1 MAWIRGDLLWIR
13 QGRETSGLVLVTRKA
28 LGTAVC
34 RNRLK
39 RRLRHI
45 YRECG
50 TIDGC
55 LVVLSRPACVA
66 SSFAVLREEYS
77 CLVSRL
83 RSSLPR

>member
-1 MAWIRGDLLWIR
+1 MPWTRGNLLWIR
-13 QGRETSGLVLVTRKA
+13 QGQETSGLILVTRKA

-50 TIDGC
+50 PIDGS
-55 LVVLSRPACVA
+55 LVVLFRPACVA
-66 SSFAVLREEYS
+66 SKYAALREEFG
-77 CLVSRL
+77 CHLTQL

>member
-1 MAWIRGDLLWIR
+1 MPWTRGNLLWIR
-13 QGRETSGLVLVTRKA
+13 QGQETSGLILVTRKA

-50 TIDGC
+50 PIDGS
-55 LVVLSRPACVA
+55 LVVLFRPACVA
-66 SSFAVLREEYS
+66 APFSALREEFS
-77 CLVSRL
+77 FLVTQL
-83 RSSLPR
+83 RSTSP